1 MKELEAARLIETS
14 RLKNVCDALL
24 DRSPAT
30 ETEVMVTETDS
41 SLTRFANNGIHQN
54 VSERNLGLRLRV
66 VREGRTGVASSNQL
80 DDAAVADVLERAL
93 TIASL
98 QPPSEPVPMP
108 APAPVRPV
116 NAWSEATAGASPEER
131 ADFVEAICRESA
143 RNRLN
148 AFGAVSTTAAQLAI
162 ANSHGLFSHHRSTQA
177 TASSVVMGESGSGY
191 ADRAAV
197 DLRDLDKEGLA
208 AEVID
213 KARRNQAA
221 TPVDPGTYEVV
232 LEEYAVAEMLE
243 FMNYTGFTALA
254 LQEERS
260 FMRLGEKIAADSISI
275 WDDGLDPSGLPA
287 PFDFEGT
294 PKQRV
299 DLIVKGVA
307 TDVVYDQATAR
318 RAGRRSTGHGL
329 PAPNPDG
336 PLPLNT
342 FMASGDVPR
351 SSLAAGI
358 KRGIWVTRFWYVRI
372 VHPKASIITGMT
384 RDGTFLIEDGRI
396 TRPVKDLRF
405 TQSML
410 EALSGTEAVGS
421 GSKLQASGELFGC
434 SRVPALRLRAFTFSS

>member
-1 MKELEAARLIETS
+1 MKELEAARLLDPA
-14 RLKNVCDALL
+14 RLKAVCDQLL
-24 DRSPAT
+24 ERSPAG
-30 ETEVMVTETDS
+30 ETEVIVSDTDS
-41 SLTRFANNGIHQN
+41 ALTRFANNGIHQN
-54 VSERNLGLRLRV
+54 VGERNLGLRVRV
-66 VREGRTGVASSNQL
+66 VKDGRTGVASANQL
-80 DDAAVADVLERAL
+80 DGAAVEDVLERAL
-93 TIASL
+93 AIAAL

-108 APAPVRPV
+108 GRAPVKPV
-116 NAWSEATAGASPEER
+116 DAWSEATASASPEER
-131 ADFVEAICRESA
+131 ADFVEAICLKAGE
-143 RNRLN
+143 NRLQ

-162 ANSHGLFSHHRSTQA
+162 ANSHGLFHHHRSTQA

-191 ADRAAV
+191 ADRAAIDV
-197 DLRDLDKEGLA
+197 RQLDKEGLA
-208 AEVID
+208 EEVID

-243 FMNYTGFTALA
+243 FMNYTGFSALA

-260 FMRLGEKIAADSISI
+260 FMRLGEKIVAGSISI
-275 WDDGLDPSGLPA
+275 WDDGLDPSGFPM

-299 DLIVKGVA
+299 DLIAEGVA
-307 TDVVYDQATAR
+307 NDVVYDQATAR
-318 RAGRRSTGHGL
+318 RAGRQSTGHGL

-336 PLPLNT
+336 PFPLNT
-342 FMASGDVPR
+342 FMAAGDVPK
-351 SSLAAGI
+351 SQLAAGI
-358 KRGIWVTRFWYVRI
+358 ERGIWVTRFWYVRI

-384 RDGTFLIEDGRI
+384 RDGTFLIENGRI

-410 EALSGTEAVGS
+410 EALSGTEAVSAGT
-421 GSKLQASGELFGC
+421 KLQASGELFGY